1 MTLRGVTATP
11 VGLEAALSSGMQ
23 PAAPARSTAGAAP
36 AKGIGGGAAV
46 QFENVMLQTFVEAML
61 PKSGGA
67 FFGKGAGG
75 DVWRSFLAKD
85 LAQTMTQRGGLGLA
99 SNIARSLHERAVA
112 GAVETGG
119 AAAATAGGDVKG
131 R

>member
-1 MTLRGVTATP
+1 
-11 VGLEAALSSGMQ
+11 
-23 PAAPARSTAGAAP
+23 
-36 AKGIGGGAAV
+36 
-46 QFENVMLQTFVEAML
+46 ML

-99 SNIARSLHERAVA
+99 DDIARSLHERAVA
-112 GAVETGG
+112 GTAEIGG
-119 AAAATAGGDVKG
+119 AAAVAAGGDVKG
-131 R
+131 